1 MSEISNRID
10 MVLTKNKLRRIDL
23 SRNTGIPESTIRKW
37 ITGSVP
43 SVEAAYKVSKYLNV
57 SLEWLVTGVEPA
69 PSDKLVLNDKE
80 RELIEIFRHLDNRDQ
95 TSVLMLAQG
104 LESQYSDSKVAR
116 ISDA

>member
-10 MVLTKNKLRRIDL
+10 TILAKNKLRRIDL
-23 SRNTGIPESTIRKW
+23 ARATGLGESTIRSWVDKKP
-37 ITGSVP
+37 TAEKLYPVAQFLG
-43 SVEAAYKVSKYLNV
+43 VSMEY
-57 SLEWLVTGVEPA
+57 LVTGVEPA

-95 TSVLMLAQG
+95 TSVFMLAQG